1 MTTDKKKTLNEI
13 AAPSEQLQVAFDA
26 LMNFPL
32 TTLVQV
38 TEPTDFLQRLQQ
50 IAEREATISSLK
62 AEDHGVTSGMVGVL
76 RQAATISLSPWS
88 SLRGKFDS
96 AVQPFM
102 EKINAV
108 RDFETKKA
116 DIEQKMDQ
124 REAAIIAQ
132 AEAHKPYVERKIA
145 KLEADRHYES
155 LIQGEGGRPV
165 NSFGRTWQYLL
176 VLVGITS
183 IEWLINFDSFFAWTG
198 VPAIAAGFTIGMAV
212 AVALA
217 AHVHGEYLKQ
227 RNSRFGPASDT
238 KGRDIT
244 YVLIATTGLIFAV
257 VVAGWA
263 RYSLAMHNIG
273 AQGPTI
279 KIEGVGLDQPG
290 PMTDVYFSLGIN
302 MIVWL
307 IGLVIAFMSHD
318 ENHKLMEAWFARWR
332 RTRQFNR
339 IHKPWEKRIQ
349 TVKAQGAREL
359 DQLRAATDLAKV
371 AAKEQRDMLDQ
382 VLRRDDAIYQV
393 LANHLQGTVN
403 LYRIALGTAL
413 KDNGN
418 QIVIDGQVCTGQQ
431 YQNVA
436 INLDAALLRSIIFRG
451 PCA

>member
-13 AAPSEQLQVAFDA
+13 AAPSEQLQIAYDA
-26 LMNFPL
+26 LISFVPS
-32 TTLVQV
+32 TLVQV
-38 TEPTDFLQRLQQ
+38 SIPTDFLQQMAAQ
-50 IAEREATISSLK
+50 EATINPLQTD
-62 AEDHGVTSGMVGVL
+62 DHGVTSGMKSVL
-76 RQAATISLSPWS
+76 RQVATTPLSPWS

-116 DIEQKMDQ
+116 DIERKMEQK
-124 REAAIIAQ
+124 EAAIISQ
-132 AEAHKPYVERKIA
+132 AETHKPYGDRKVA
-145 KLEADRHYES
+145 KQDADRHYES

-176 VLVGITS
+176 ILLGITS

-238 KGRDIT
+238 KGRDIA
-244 YVLIATTGLIFAV
+244 YVVLATTGLVVAV

-263 RYSLAMHNIG
+263 RYSLAMHSIG
-273 AQGPTI
+273 AQGPAI
-279 KIEGVGLDQPG
+279 KVEGVGLDQPS
-290 PMTDVYFSLGIN
+290 PMTDVNFSLGIN

-318 ENHKLMEAWFARWR
+318 ENHELMSAWFARWR

-339 IHKPWEKRIQ
+339 IHKPWEKKIK
-349 TVKAQGAREL
+349 TVKAQAAREL
-359 DQLRAATDLAKV
+359 DQLRVATDLAKV
-371 AAKEQRDMLDQ
+371 AAKEQRDMFDQ
-382 VLRRDDAIYQV
+382 VLRREEVIYQV
-393 LANHLQGTVN
+393 LANHLQGAVD

-413 KDNGN
+413 RDKGH
-418 QIVIDGQVCTGQQ
+418 QIVVGGQECTGQQ
-431 YQNVA
+431 YQNVV
-436 INLDAALLRSIIFRG
+436 INLDAVLLHTILS
-451 PCA
+451 